1 MQLRLRTKFTLV
13 MTSLVLL
20 VVAVLS
26 VVFAAQ
32 LLDQL
37 IEETDKRASDLS
49 KQVFNQVEN
58 ALTEAKQLNL
68 RPDSDSPKDIHD
80 YVRHAFEISEGL
92 QTQFKAAKENPLI
105 YEVSITDAD
114 GMVLASSDPNLP
126 GAFLAHRTPISQ
138 FEARSFLHQVG
149 VLLRAL
155 RGASKGPQL
164 FEVEYPFRLIN
175 GDKPFNGG
183 KPFGEVRVV
192 VDSALLLKEIQ
203 SSLRTAEVVVLAALA
218 LSALLAALVSR
229 ITLAPLSDI
238 TAQLD
243 RISTGQFDTLFP
255 AGKTPETSS
264 DEFGLMSRKITQV
277 GQQLRGVHE
286 IFSTMRENM
295 NSVMAG
301 LEDGLLLFTRDARA
315 VMVSPA
321 AEKFLGA
328 PAGEFL
334 GRRIT
339 DIFPP
344 GHPLRDA
351 LRIEGDEL
359 SEITADAELETSE
372 GPKRVNVSVQAIQEG
387 GERMGALVTLRD
399 LDSLESID
407 TQLKVSERLAALG
420 NITAGVAH
428 EVKNPLN
435 SMRLWLENLKE
446 SLSFNGSSGPARRTL
461 DKEAGH
467 RAGRYAQQDD
477 DGIDQDAAWQAVQVL
492 DKEIDRLDQVVKRF
506 LDFTRPMDVRLE
518 ATQLADLLKEV
529 LEIAKPQLEKA
540 NILLATLL
548 PIDVPEVYVDRAL
561 LKQAVLNLV
570 LNAAEAMPTGGQLR
584 LVLSR
589 RGEMAEIT
597 VGDTGKGIP
606 PENQQ
611 KIFQLFFTTRPGG
624 SGIGLASTFRIVQ
637 LHNGSIDF
645 TSEVGRGTT
654 FRIELPLAA

>member
-1 MQLRLRTKFTLV
+1 MRLRLRTKFTLV
-13 MTSLVLL
+13 MTSLVLF

-26 VVFAAQ
+26 YVFAAQ
-32 LLDQL
+32 LLEQL
-37 IEETDKRASDLS
+37 IQETDKRAADLS
-49 KQVFNQVEN
+49 EQVFLQAKH
-58 ALTEAKQLNL
+58 ALIEAAQLGL
-68 RPDSDSPKDIHD
+68 RPDSYAPEEIHD

-92 QTQFKAAKENPLI
+92 RTQFVAAKKNPLI
-105 YEVSITDAD
+105 YEVSITDTD
-114 GMVLASSDPNLP
+114 DLVLASTDENLQ
-126 GAFLAHRTPISQ
+126 GKFLPHRASLSQ
-138 FEARSFLHQVG
+138 LVGRSFLHQIK
-149 VLLRAL
+149 VLLVPTR
-155 RGASKGPQL
+155 RTVKNPQL
-164 FEVEYPFRLIN
+164 FEHGYSFIN
-175 GDKPFNGG
+175 DN
-183 KPFGEVRVV
+183 KPFGEVRVI
-192 VDSALLLKEIQ
+192 VDSALLVQSIQ
-203 SSLRTAEVVVLAALA
+203 EGLRTGGIIVLVALVV
-218 LSALLAALVSR
+218 SALLAALVTG
-229 ITLAPLSDI
+229 ITLAPLRDI
-238 TAQLD
+238 TVQLD
-243 RISTGQFDTLFP
+243 RISAGQFDALHPGAQTLE
-255 AGKTPETSS
+255 ASG
-264 DEFGLMSRKITQV
+264 DEFGLMSRKISQV

-328 PAGEFL
+328 PAGQFL
-334 GRRIT
+334 GRRVT
-339 DIFPP
+339 EIFPQD
-344 GHPLRDA
+344 HPLRQA
-351 LRIEGDEL
+351 LHLEGDAFRETAAETEL
-359 SEITADAELETSE
+359 KTA
-372 GPKRVNVSVQAIQEG
+372 GGVRRVGVSVQAIQEA

-399 LDSLESID
+399 LDSLESSG
-407 TQLKVSERLAALG
+407 TQLRVSERLAALG
-420 NITAGVAH
+420 RITAGVAH

-446 SLSFNGSSGPARRTL
+446 SLS
-461 DKEAGH
+461 
-467 RAGRYAQQDD
+467 D
-477 DGIDQDAAWQAVQVL
+477 DGDAPSRQAVQVL

-518 ATQLADLLKEV
+518 ATQLAELLKEV
-529 LEIAKPQLEKA
+529 LEIAKPQLEKS
-540 NILLATLL
+540 NIQIAQLL

-570 LNAAEAMPTGGQLR
+570 LNASEAMPNGGQLR

>member
-26 VVFAAQ
+26 GVFAAQ
-32 LLDQL
+32 LLDQM
-37 IEETDKRASDLS
+37 IRETDKRGRDLS
-49 KQVFNQVEN
+49 EQVFTQAKY
-58 ALTEAKQLNL
+58 ALTEAKQQGL

-92 QTQFKAAKENPLI
+92 RTQLRAAKLNPLI
-105 YEVSITDAD
+105 YEVSITDTD
-114 GMVLASSDPNLP
+114 GLVLASTDDDLP
-126 GAFLAHRTPISQ
+126 GSFLPRRTPISQ
-138 FEARSFLHQVG
+138 LVDRNFLHQVK
-149 VLLRAL
+149 VLL
-155 RGASKGPQL
+155 GPSKR
-164 FEVEYPFRLIN
+164 FEIDYPFSN
-175 GDKPFNGG
+175 GNE
-183 KPFGEVRVV
+183 PFGEVRVAI
-192 VDSALLLKEIQ
+192 DSSLLLGEIG
-203 SSLRTAEVVVLAALA
+203 SGLRTGAAVVLLALV
-218 LSALLAALVSR
+218 LSALLAAIVSG
-229 ITLAPLSDI
+229 ITLAPLRDI

-243 RISTGQFDTLFP
+243 RLTSGQYDAPSTEARTL
-255 AGKTPETSS
+255 AGSG
-264 DEFGLMSRKITQV
+264 DELGLVSRKISQV

-315 VMVSPA
+315 VMISPA

-334 GRRIT
+334 GRRVT

-359 SEITADAELETSE
+359 SEITADADLETSD
-372 GPKRVNVSVQAIQEG
+372 GPKRVNVSVQAIRED

-407 TQLKVSERLAALG
+407 TQLRVSERLAALG

-446 SLSFNGSSGPARRTL
+446 SLSSDGDGSS
-461 DKEAGH
+461 
-467 RAGRYAQQDD
+467 Q
-477 DGIDQDAAWQAVQVL
+477 QAVQVL

-518 ATQLADLLKEV
+518 ATQLADLL
-529 LEIAKPQLEKA
+529 
-540 NILLATLL
+540 
-548 PIDVPEVYVDRAL
+548 DR
-561 LKQAVLNLV
+561 K
-570 LNAAEAMPTGGQLR
+570 
-584 LVLSR
+584 S
-589 RGEMAEIT
+589 
-597 VGDTGKGIP
+597 VG
-606 PENQQ
+606 
-611 KIFQLFFTTRPGG
+611 
-624 SGIGLASTFRIVQ
+624 
-637 LHNGSIDF
+637 
-645 TSEVGRGTT
+645 
-654 FRIELPLAA
+654 

>member
-37 IEETDKRASDLS
+37 IQEADKRASDLAE
-49 KQVFNQVEN
+49 QVFLQAKH
-58 ALTEAKQLNL
+58 ALTEAAQQGL
-68 RPDSDSPKDIHD
+68 RPASDAPEEIHD

-92 QTQFKAAKENPLI
+92 RTQLRAAKENPLI
-105 YEVSITDAD
+105 YEVSITDSD
-114 GMVLASSDPNLP
+114 GLVLASTDENLP
-126 GAFLAHRTPISQ
+126 GTFLPRRTPLVSQ
-138 FEARSFLHQVG
+138 LVGRNLLHQMK
-149 VLLRAL
+149 VLF
-155 RGASKGPQL
+155 GPSKV
-164 FEVEYPFRLIN
+164 FELDYPFSNL
-175 GDKPFNGG
+175 KE
-183 KPFGEVRVV
+183 PFGEVRIAVA
-192 VDSALLLKEIQ
+192 SGLLLKEIQ
-203 SSLRTAEVVVLAALA
+203 AGLRTGGTIVFVALVI
-218 LSALLAALVSR
+218 SALLAAIVSG
-229 ITLAPLSDI
+229 ITLAPLRDI
-238 TAQLD
+238 AAQLD
-243 RISTGQFDTLFP
+243 RISAGQFDASAPEVKTLE
-255 AGKTPETSS
+255 GSG
-264 DEFGLMSRKITQV
+264 DELGLVSRKISQV

-328 PAGEFL
+328 PSGEFL
-334 GRRIT
+334 GRRVT

-344 GHPLRDA
+344 GHPLHNA
-351 LRIEGDEL
+351 LHIEGDEL
-359 SEITADAELETSE
+359 SEITAEVNLETND
-372 GPKRVNVSVQAIQEG
+372 GPKRVNVSVQAIQEA
-387 GERMGALVTLRD
+387 GERIGALVTLRD

-407 TQLKVSERLAALG
+407 TQLQVSERLAALG
-420 NITAGVAH
+420 RITAGVAH

-446 SLSFNGSSGPARRTL
+446 SLSSES
-461 DKEAGH
+461 
-467 RAGRYAQQDD
+467 
-477 DGIDQDAAWQAVQVL
+477 DGASQQAVQVL

-529 LEIAKPQLEKA
+529 LEIAKPQLQKS
-540 NILLATLL
+540 NIQLAQLL

-570 LNAAEAMPTGGQLR
+570 LNAAEAMPNGGQLR

>member
-1 MQLRLRTKFTLV
+1 MRLRLRTKFTLV
-13 MTSLVLL
+13 MTSLVLF

-32 LLDQL
+32 LLEQL
-37 IEETDKRASDLS
+37 IQETDKRATDLA
-49 KQVFNQVEN
+49 KQVFLQAKN
-58 ALTEAKQLNL
+58 ALTEAKQLGL
-68 RPDSDSPKDIHD
+68 RPDSDAPKDIHD

-92 QTQFKAAKENPLI
+92 QTQLGAAKDNPLI
-105 YEVSITDAD
+105 YEVSITDND
-114 GMVLASSDPNLP
+114 GLVLASSDPSLP
-126 GAFLAHRTPISQ
+126 GSFLARRTPISQ
-138 FEARSFLHQVG
+138 LETRSFLHQAG

-155 RGASKGPQL
+155 RGANKGPQL
-164 FEVEYPFRLIN
+164 FEV
-175 GDKPFNGG
+175 DDPFN
-183 KPFGEVRVV
+183 KRDTPFGEVRVV
-192 VDSALLLKEIQ
+192 VDSSLLLEEIR
-203 SSLRTAEVVVLAALA
+203 SGLRIGGIIVLVALVV
-218 LSALLAALVSR
+218 SALLAAIVSG
-229 ITLAPLSDI
+229 ITLAPLRNI

-243 RISTGQFDTLFP
+243 RISAGQFDAP
-255 AGKTPETSS
+255 PVDATSPGGWVS
-264 DEFGLMSRKITQV
+264 GDELGLVSRKISQV

-334 GRRIT
+334 GRRVT

-344 GHPLRDA
+344 GHPLHEV
-351 LRIEGDEL
+351 LHIEGEEL
-359 SEITADAELETSE
+359 SEITAEADLETAE
-372 GPKRVNVSVQAIQEG
+372 GPKRVNVSVQAIQED

-407 TQLKVSERLAALG
+407 TQLQVSERLAALG
-420 NITAGVAH
+420 RITAGVAH

-446 SLSFNGSSGPARRTL
+446 SLSFESVSAGSARQSYKVL
-461 DKEAGH
+461 EEE
-467 RAGRYAQQDD
+467 
-477 DGIDQDAAWQAVQVL
+477 IDRSAARQAVQVL

-518 ATQLADLLKEV
+518 ATQLAELLKEV
-529 LEIAKPQLEKA
+529 LEIAKPQLLKSS
-540 NILLATLL
+540 IQLAQLL

-570 LNAAEAMPTGGQLR
+570 LNAAEAMPNGGQLR
-584 LVLSR
+584 LMLSR

-637 LHNGSIDF
+637 LHNGSINF

>member
-13 MTSLVLL
+13 MTSLVLF

-37 IEETDKRASDLS
+37 IQETDKRASDLA

-58 ALTEAKQLNL
+58 ALTEAKGLGL

-92 QTQFKAAKENPLI
+92 QTQFKAAKDNLLI
-105 YEVSITDAD
+105 YEVSITDTD

-138 FEARSFLHQVG
+138 LEARSFLHQVG

-155 RGASKGPQL
+155 RGANKGPQL
-164 FEVEYPFRLIN
+164 FEVEYAFLLKN
-175 GDKPFNGG
+175 ADKPLNGG
-183 KPFGEVRVV
+183 RPFGEVRVV
-192 VDSALLLKEIQ
+192 VDSALLLREIQ
-203 SSLRTAEVVVLAALA
+203 SSVQTDEVIVLAALA

-229 ITLAPLSDI
+229 ITLAPLRDI

-243 RISTGQFDTLFP
+243 RLSSGQFDVPSLV
-255 AGKTPETSS
+255 GKTVETSS
-264 DEFGLMSRKITQV
+264 DELGLMSRKISQV

-334 GRRIT
+334 GRRVT
-339 DIFPP
+339 DIFPL
-344 GHPLRDA
+344 GHPLGAA
-351 LRIEGDEL
+351 LHIEGNEL
-359 SEITADAELETSE
+359 SEITADVNLETSE
-372 GPKRVNVSVQAIQEG
+372 GPKRVNVSVQAIQED
-387 GERMGALVTLRD
+387 GESMGALVTLRD

-420 NITAGVAH
+420 RITAGVAH

-446 SLSFNGSSGPARRTL
+446 SLSFDGGSSYARRGML
-461 DKEAGH
+461 DLDSE
-467 RAGRYAQQDD
+467 
-477 DGIDQDAAWQAVQVL
+477 IDRHAAKQAVQVL

-529 LEIAKPQLEKA
+529 LEIAKPQLQQG

-570 LNAAEAMPTGGQLR
+570 LNAAEAMPNGGQLR

-597 VGDTGKGIP
+597 VGDTGKGIA